1 MNDAAESTTPFE
13 QKLGRGRLA
22 RLVSLVL
29 AVALAGVAWVQW
41 RQFNLLNL
49 TVQFQDDYLAV
60 SLSQLQTEYL
70 RLRTQWKESRSG
82 PDLARAELQL
92 RYDIFVSRVGLL
104 ETERA
109 ARLIENRRDFEDTA
123 VRLRAF
129 VANADRLLGGSAT
142 EPLDAGALR
151 ALEPELDGL
160 NGRIHSLALE
170 ASHHVA
176 AQVAQRNDTVRQHN
190 RVGIALTLVLSV
202 STLGFGLLTMR
213 QMRQLDERRKVLEDL
228 AGSLSEARQEA
239 ENASQAKSE
248 FLANMSHEIRTPF
261 QGLLG
266 MLSLLRETPLAPQQL
281 ECVRTA
287 TQSADHLLVILNDI
301 LDLSKLES
309 GSLRLHPEP
318 VVLRG
323 LLTEVEAL
331 MRPQAMAKGLS
342 LRIDVPGTLPE
353 RVSLDATRVKQVL
366 FNLMSNAIKFCDAGS
381 VTLTLRAIDGTPL
394 RPAGEV
400 PSSAA
405 PAGDLPA
412 PRLAFSVADTGVGM
426 DDAARSRLFQRFA
439 QGDSTRSRRHSGAGL
454 GLEISRNL
462 ARLMD
467 GDIDVQST
475 PGVGSTFTFTLP
487 LRKALAGDVKPA
499 PRSSA
504 PLGATSPALR
514 VLVAEDHE
522 INRKYLRA
530 LLDKLGH
537 TPVFVINGV
546 EAVQAVRESAY
557 DIVLMDLHMPVLDG
571 IGASIEIRALPAPR
585 SRVPIVTLTADA
597 FADTRERCI
606 AAGMDDFLTKPVN
619 LRELAEVL
627 ARQVGRVGQ
636 PGLARRHSASSDAL
650 IDTQVFD
657 AMLETMGREGAEQLL
672 EGCIAEGAK
681 VTLRLRDALSRGDS
695 LALQAEAHG
704 FQGAALNLGL
714 AGLAGAAAALRDAM
728 LNDPARPAE
737 PLVERFAQR
746 LLASREALQERG
758 LLRRETGDLAV

>member
-1 MNDAAESTTPFE
+1 MNDAVEASTPFE
-13 QKLGRGRLA
+13 RKLGRGRLA

-60 SLSQLQTEYL
+60 SLSQLQIEYL
-70 RLRTQWKESRSG
+70 RLRTQWKESRIG
-82 PDLARAELQL
+82 PDLAQPDLQL

-109 ARLIENRRDFEDTA
+109 ARLSENRRDFDDTA

-129 VANADRLLGGSAT
+129 VANADRLLGERAT
-142 EPLDAGALR
+142 EPLNAAALR

-160 NGRIHSLALE
+160 NGRIHSVALD
-170 ASHHVA
+170 AAHHVA
-176 AQVAQRNDTVRQHN
+176 TQVAQRNDTVRQHN
-190 RVGIALTLVLSV
+190 RVGIALTLLLSV
-202 STLGFGLLTMR
+202 TTLGFALLTMR

-342 LRIDVPGTLPE
+342 LRIDVAGALPE

-381 VTLTLRAIDGTPL
+381 VTLTLRAIDGPPL
-394 RPAGEV
+394 REAGGANV
-400 PSSAA
+400 AA
-405 PAGDLPA
+405 PAA
-412 PRLAFSVADTGVGM
+412 ETSVPRLAFSVADTGVGM
-426 DDAARSRLFQRFA
+426 DDATRSRLFQRFA
-439 QGDSTRSRRHSGAGL
+439 QGDSTRSRRHGGAGL

-487 LRKALAGDVKPA
+487 LHKAPAGDLKPA
-499 PRSSA
+499 PRSLA
-504 PLGATSPALR
+504 PLGTGAPALR

-537 TPVFVINGV
+537 TPVFVVNGV

-619 LRELAEVL
+619 LRELADVL
-627 ARQVGRVGQ
+627 ARQVGRAAQ
-636 PGLARRHSASSDAL
+636 PGLARRHSAASDAL
-650 IDTQVFD
+650 IDTPVFD
-657 AMLETMGREGAEQLL
+657 AMLETVGRDGAAQLL
-672 EGCIAEGAK
+672 DSCMAEGAK
-681 VTLRLRDALSRGDS
+681 VTLRLRDALARGDS

-714 AGLAGAAAALRDAM
+714 AALAAAAGALRDAM

-746 LLASREALQERG
+746 LLASREALRERG
-758 LLRRETGDLAV
+758 LLRQETGDLAV